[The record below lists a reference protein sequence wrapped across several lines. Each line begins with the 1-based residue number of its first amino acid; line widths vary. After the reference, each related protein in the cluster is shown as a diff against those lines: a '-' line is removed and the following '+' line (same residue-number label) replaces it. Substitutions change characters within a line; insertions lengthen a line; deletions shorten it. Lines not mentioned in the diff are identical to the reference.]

1 MTALGLLAAGMLAAA
16 ASSPVQAQA
25 TKPAD
30 AASAA
35 KPADTA
41 RAQVGTPLV
50 AAEALA
56 KQGKFTEALEK
67 VQEAERV
74 ADQTPYERYTVA
86 RMKSAIAMS
95 AGQTALGFDAT
106 EAAIAAGYGSRD
118 EQRELMASLVHA
130 AYAAKDYTRSL
141 RWADRYLKEGGTRTD
156 IEPLRMQSQYLSGDY
171 AGAAASL
178 LVRVKADEAA
188 GQVTKERD
196 LQLLLNAQRKS
207 GDDAGGVKTVERLA
221 KNYPK
226 PVYWAELINTVDRK
240 TLSDRLFI
248 DLFRLMRATGNL
260 TGGQEAVW
268 YAQVSLQ
275 AGLAAEALAVLDEA
289 KAQGVLKAQ
298 DLKAAEPVRA
308 KAARQAADDVANRKR
323 DEAAAR
329 ASKDGNALVIQG
341 QGAVGE
347 GRVAEGVAMIE
358 QGFAKGGVRR
368 PEENRLRLGEA
379 QLMAG
384 QRDAARKT
392 FASVTGPEGLTELS
406 RLWALLASASAPQ

>member
-25 TKPAD
+25 AKPAD
-30 AASAA
+30 AASTA
-35 KPADTA
+35 KPADSA
-41 RAQVGTPLV
+41 RALVGTPLV

-95 AGQTALGFDAT
+95 AGQTSLGFDAT

-141 RWADRYLKEGGTRTD
+141 RWAERYLKEGGTRTD

-171 AGAAASL
+171 AGAAGSL

-188 GQVTKERD
+188 GQITKERD

-207 GDDAGGVKTVERLA
+207 GDEAGGMKTVERLA

-260 TGGQEAVW
+260 TGGQEVVW

-289 KAQGVLKAQ
+289 KAKGVLKEQ

-308 KAARQAADDVANRKR
+308 KAARQVTDDVANRKR
-323 DEAAAR
+323 EEAAAR

-347 GRVAEGVAMIE
+347 GRVAEGLAMIE

-384 QRDAARKT
+384 QRDAARKI
-392 FASVTGPEGLTELS
+392 FASVAGPEGLTELS
-406 RLWALLASASAPQ
+406 RLWGLLASASAPQ

>member
-16 ASSPVQAQA
+16 SSSVQAQSA
-25 TKPAD
+25 KPAD

-35 KPADTA
+35 KPVDSA

-50 AAEALA
+50 AAEALM
-56 KQGKFTEALEK
+56 KQGKYAEALDK
-67 VQEAERV
+67 VQQAEGV

-86 RMKSAIAMS
+86 RMKSAVAMA
-95 AGQTALGFDAT
+95 AGQTAVAFDAT
-106 EAAIAAGYGSRD
+106 EAAIGIGYGGRD

-130 AYAAKDYTRSL
+130 SYGAKDYARSL

-188 GQVTKERD
+188 GKTTPERD
-196 LQLLLNAQRKS
+196 LQLLLSAQRKS
-207 GDDAGGVKTVERLA
+207 GDEAGGMKTVERLA
-221 KNYPK
+221 KAYPK
-226 PVYWAELINTVDRK
+226 PAYWAELVNTLDRK
-240 TLSDRLFI
+240 TLSERLFV

-260 TGGQEAVW
+260 TSGQQVVA

-289 KAQGVLKAQ
+289 KSTGVLKDQ

-308 KAARQAADDVANRKR
+308 KAAKQAAEDVANRKK

-329 ASKDGNALVIQG
+329 AAKDGNALVFQG

-347 GRVAEGVAMIE
+347 GRVAEGLAMQE
-358 QGFAKGGVRR
+358 QGFAKGGVRHA
-368 PEENRLRLGEA
+368 EENRLRLGEA

-384 QRDAARKT
+384 QRDAAAKT
-392 FASVTGPEGLTELS
+392 FASVSGPEGMTELS
-406 RLWALLASASAPQ
+406 RLWALLASASVPQ

>member
-1 MTALGLLAAGMLAAA
+1 MTALGLLAAGLLAAT
-16 ASSPVQAQA
+16 ASPSARAQA
-25 TKPAD
+25 AKPAD

-35 KPADTA
+35 KPADIA
-41 RAQVGTPLV
+41 RPQVGAPLV
-50 AAEALA
+50 AAEALM
-56 KQGKFTEALEK
+56 KQSKFTEALDK

-86 RMKSAIAMS
+86 RMRSAVAMA
-95 AGQTALGFDAT
+95 AGQTAVAFDAT
-106 EAAIAAGYGSRD
+106 EAAIGVGYGGRD

-141 RWADRYLKEGGTRTD
+141 RWADRYLKEGGTRSD

-207 GDDAGGVKTVERLA
+207 GDAAGGMKTVERLA
-221 KNYPK
+221 KAYPK
-226 PVYWAELINTVDRK
+226 PAYWGELITTVDRK
-240 TLSDRLFI
+240 TLSERLFI

-260 TGGQEAVW
+260 TGGQEVVW

-275 AGLAAEALAVLDEA
+275 AGLAAEALAVIDEA
-289 KAQGVLKAQ
+289 KAKGVLKDQ

-308 KAARQAADDVANRKR
+308 KAAKQAAEDVANRKK

-329 ASKDGNALVIQG
+329 ASKDGNALVFQG

-347 GRVAEGVAMIE
+347 GRVAEGVAMQE

-384 QRDAARKT
+384 QRDAAQKT
-392 FASVTGPEGLTELS
+392 FAAVTGPEGMTELS
-406 RLWALLASASAPQ
+406 RLWALLASAAVPQ